1 LLHAE
6 VIERKAASVHHQTLQ
21 KKFTAMNAGSGSLS
35 LAPHFS
41 EVTASAETT
50 LRPFNGFTEKTVE
63 TALIL
68 DSLRQ
73 WLCHSDARQV
83 CDLPA
88 ANLLFHS
95 GLRPV
100 TVRDRSD

>member
-1 LLHAE
+1 M
-6 VIERKAASVHHQTLQ
+6 SHHQQAT
-21 KKFTAMNAGSGSLS
+21 
-35 LAPHFS
+35 
-41 EVTASAETT
+41 
-50 LRPFNGFTEKTVE
+50 GFKGTN
-63 TALIL
+63 IL

>member
-1 LLHAE
+1 MAPGRTAAVSDATRSPYEFSPAFQPGLL
-6 VIERKAASVHHQTLQ
+6 
-21 KKFTAMNAGSGSLS
+21 
-35 LAPHFS
+35 
-41 EVTASAETT
+41 
-50 LRPFNGFTEKTVE
+50 
-63 TALIL
+63 L

-95 GLRPV
+95 GLRPA
-100 TVRDRSD
+100 TVRDRSDQWATFRQVRDLPRIRVAEPLQRPHRSSTEARAELPT